1 MPIESIKLDNSQIEQ
16 KNDVIFLKLK
26 LQGVL
31 GAVIKDATL
40 VDVYYAPP
48 ILYLPEE
55 LESLG
60 TSCFSGQTDLK
71 EIRLPSNLKEIDK
84 LVFTNCPNLKK
95 IIIPDKY
102 KNDTTVLRKL
112 VYCNNANIEFYED
125 GEI

>member
-1 MPIESIKLDNSQIEQ
+1 MSIESIQLDNKIEQ

-26 LQGVL
+26 LQGVF

-60 TSCFSGQTDLK
+60 TSCFSGQTD
-71 EIRLPSNLKEIDK
+71 LKEIDK

-112 VYCNNANIEFYED
+112 VYCNNANIEFYEE

>member
-1 MPIESIKLDNSQIEQ
+1 MPIESSRIDSSQLEKQSNI
-16 KNDVIFLKLK
+16 IFLKLK

-31 GAVIKDATL
+31 GAVLKDTTL

-60 TSCFSGQTDLK
+60 TSCFSGQKDLK

-95 IIIPDKY
+95 IVIPEKY
-102 KNDTTVLRKL
+102 RNDTTVLRKL
-112 VYCNNANIEFYED
+112 GYCNNANIEFYNE
-125 GEI
+125 GKS

>member
-1 MPIESIKLDNSQIEQ
+1 MPIESSRIDSSQLEKQSNI
-16 KNDVIFLKLK
+16 IFLKLK

-31 GAVIKDATL
+31 GAVLKDTTL

-60 TSCFSGQTDLK
+60 TSCFSGQKDLK

-102 KNDTTVLRKL
+102 KNDATVLRKL
-112 VYCNNANIEFYED
+112 GYCNNANIEFYNE
-125 GEI
+125 GES